1 MTPQDIIL
9 NAVKE
14 LGRETENSSLI
25 DADEKTALFGR
36 NLDSRGI
43 LSLVSENEECVSE
56 DLDVDI
62 VLADERA
69 MSQKTSP
76 FLNVK
81 TLTKYIEV
89 LIAEAHE
96 SSQ

>member
-14 LGRETENSSLI
+14 LGRETENPSLI